1 MIMNL
6 KLYREKKRLL
16 RVEFRAD
23 SSSAVKKDRKKE
35 KGIGGY

>member
-1 MIMNL
+1 
-6 KLYREKKRLL
+6 L

-35 KGIGGY
+35 KGIGGYWQALTV